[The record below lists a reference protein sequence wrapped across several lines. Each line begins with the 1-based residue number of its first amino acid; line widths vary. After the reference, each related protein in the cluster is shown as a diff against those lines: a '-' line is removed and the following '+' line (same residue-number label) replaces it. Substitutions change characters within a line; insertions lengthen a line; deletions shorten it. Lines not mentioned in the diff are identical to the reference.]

1 MSEQTLDQKQQ
12 GRKAPVVLI
21 AGATS
26 ASGIACAKA
35 LMEAGAKVLAIGSD
49 ADRLVE
55 RMPRGVLRYQC
66 DLAYHPAVE
75 HLRDTI
81 HNQHGPIDVLLHL
94 VGGWRGGKSIAGQSD
109 EDWDF
114 LHESV
119 MTTLRNTSRVFVED
133 LVASEAGRLAIVSSE
148 SVVNPT
154 PSNANYGAVK
164 AAAEHWVNA
173 VARLFSKQAPQ
184 ASAFS
189 WVVKALSDKPADQA
203 PEGHTPVEFLAT
215 AAVHAL
221 RPEAAKLNGTRVAL
235 PKAGAEDRP
244 AAAPKA

>member
-1 MSEQTLDQKQQ
+1 MSEQTLAQKQS

-26 ASGIACAKA
+26 DSGVACAAA
-35 LMEAGAKVLAIGSD
+35 LLAAGAKVLAVGSD

-66 DLAYHPAVE
+66 DLGYLPAVE

-81 HNQHGPIDVLLHL
+81 HDQHGPIDALLHL

-109 EDWDF
+109 EDYDF

-119 MTTLRNTSRVFVED
+119 MTTLRNTTRVFTAD

-148 SVVNPT
+148 SVTNPT

-173 VARLFSKQAPQ
+173 VARLFAKQAPQ
-184 ASAFS
+184 AAALS
-189 WVVKALSDKPADQA
+189 WVVKALSGKPSDQA
-203 PEGHTPVEFLAT
+203 PEGHTPVEFLAQ
-215 AAVHAL
+215 AAVELL
-221 RPEAAKLNGTRVAL
+221 RPETTKLNGTRLSL
-235 PKAGAEDRP
+235 PKAGAKDQP
-244 AAAPKA
+244 APQA

>member
-1 MSEQTLDQKQQ
+1 MSEQTVVPEQS

-26 ASGIACAKA
+26 ASGVACAKA
-35 LMEAGAKVLAIGSD
+35 LMAAGAKVLAVGSD

-66 DLAYHPAVE
+66 DLSYLQAVE

-81 HNQHGPIDVLLHL
+81 HHQHGPIDVLLHL
-94 VGGWRGGKSIAGQSD
+94 VGGWRGGASIVGQDD

-119 MTTLRNTSRVFVED
+119 MTTLRNTTRVFVDD
-133 LVASEAGRLAIVSSE
+133 LVGSEAGRLAIVSSDA
-148 SVVNPT
+148 VLNPT
-154 PSNANYGAVK
+154 PSNANYGALK

-173 VARLFSKQAPQ
+173 VARLFTKQAPQ
-184 ASAFS
+184 AAAVS
-189 WVVKALSDKPADQA
+189 WVVKSLSDQPAEQSPAGSTSVQD
-203 PEGHTPVEFLAT
+203 LAQ
-215 AAVHAL
+215 AAVEL
-221 RPEAAKLNGTRVAL
+221 LQPEATGLNGTRIKL
-235 PKAGAEDRP
+235 PRAAKP
-244 AAAPKA
+244 AADAAPKT